1 MYARQGVNK
10 DYIKARNRGLVLQLI
25 CCSAEA
31 ALRSVITES
40 TGLSKMAVTNIVN
53 ELIEADY
60 VIEGEHKETPHVGR
74 NPILLNISP
83 RSPRIIGLHVA
94 RTQLSAI
101 VADLCL
107 RIEYEYT
114 VPLANETAQ
123 TFKEKLLRA
132 ADAAAAHLNGHT
144 LLGIGVS
151 SLGPIDRTNGVLLN
165 PTNFFT
171 ITDFPI
177 SAALEQRFGAAVI
190 TDNDMNASALAERLY
205 GGGRSLR
212 NFLYVGITN
221 GIGAGIITDGALYP
235 DLKGLSGEIGH
246 LCVEVDGTPCS
257 CGNRGCLEAYANMPV
272 ILSRLS
278 HAAGRAVSPCEFTKL
293 YDLPACRTVF
303 DDAARYLT
311 SALTGVSNLLNPECI
326 FLGHDAVHFPNA
338 FLQTLRERLNNA
350 ILARGYTQIAVAR
363 SSFGADSALKGSVS
377 LVCDALFRGKL

>member
-10 DYIKARNRGLVLQLI
+10 DYIKARNKGLVLQLI
-25 CCSAEA
+25 CCSAESA
-31 ALRSVITES
+31 SRAGITES
-40 TGLSKMAVTNIVN
+40 TGLSKMTVTNIVN
-53 ELIEADY
+53 ELIETDY
-60 VIEGEHKETPHVGR
+60 VVEGETKETSHAGR

-83 RSPRIIGLHVA
+83 RSPRIIGLYISRA
-94 RTQLSAI
+94 EISAI
-101 VADLCL
+101 ITDLRL
-107 RIEYEYT
+107 QTEYEYT

-123 TFKEKLLRA
+123 TLKEKLFRA
-132 ADAAAAHLNGHT
+132 VDTAAAHLNGRP

-151 SLGPIDRTNGVLLN
+151 SLGPVDRINGVLLS
-165 PTNFFT
+165 PTNFFD

-177 SAALEQRFGAAVI
+177 SSALAQHCGAAVI

-235 DLKGLSGEIGH
+235 DFKGLSGEIGH
-246 LCVEVDGTPCS
+246 LCVEIDGAPCS
-257 CGNRGCLEAYANMPV
+257 CGNRGCLEAYADMPV

-278 HAAGRAVSPCEFTKL
+278 RAAGHAVSPSEFSEL
-293 YDLPACRTVF
+293 YDQPACRTVF
-303 DDAARYLT
+303 DDIARYLT

-326 FLGHDAVHFPNA
+326 FLGHAAVYFPDA
-338 FLQTLRERLNNA
+338 FLHALRNRLNNA
-350 ILARGYTQIAVAR
+350 ILARGYTQISVAR
-363 SSFGADSALKGSVS
+363 SSFGADSARKGSAS